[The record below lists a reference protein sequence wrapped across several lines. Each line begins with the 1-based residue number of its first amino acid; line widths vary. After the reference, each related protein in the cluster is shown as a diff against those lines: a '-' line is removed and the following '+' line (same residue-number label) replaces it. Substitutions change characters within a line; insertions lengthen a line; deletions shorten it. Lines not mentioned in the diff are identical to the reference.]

1 MATRD
6 VVSIQGVAS
15 AEQREG
21 ANRAD
26 KAEGRQYAH
35 PEVHDLGS
43 LELVQGFHTGIESD
57 STCWYYRP

>member
-15 AEQREG
+15 AKQGEG
-21 ANRAD
+21 ADRAD
-26 KAEGRQYAH
+26 KAEGRQYAR

-43 LELVQGFHTGIESD
+43 LELVRGFHTGIESD